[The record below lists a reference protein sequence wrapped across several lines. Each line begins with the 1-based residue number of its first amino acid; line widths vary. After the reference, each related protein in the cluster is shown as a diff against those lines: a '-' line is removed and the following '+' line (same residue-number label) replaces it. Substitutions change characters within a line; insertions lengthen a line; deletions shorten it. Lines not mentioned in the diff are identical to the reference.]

1 MKPWMKILM
10 WVGLGFGLG
19 FFAGERVGSRIS
31 EKEIEQVRAEA
42 AKAYGLADAESLS
55 RALELA
61 KNSVYGL
68 TSAKFDKMTSETARS
83 RYYEA
88 AKAMN
93 DYRGD
98 TDGDKCAPVPS
109 GIQTVEEI
117 DMVLRKPATDEEDIP
132 EMVTAEE
139 LEQMQ
144 ETLDDDRGA
153 NIRQLH
159 PTHILPEI
167 VSEEEFYQNLWE
179 YEEEKLLWYEGDEV
193 LYNATTQSIIEQP
206 ENVIGEGT
214 LYEFRAGVGE
224 PKDTIYV
231 INEIYGTRFRIDR
244 LDGFFNEEV
253 DRNIHPDDDDIDDDD
268 DIVDDD

>member
-10 WVGLGFGLG
+10 WVGLGFGFG

-31 EKEIEQVRAEA
+31 EKEIEQARAEGERNGWAKGIKDAVNFGLDGNEA
-42 AKAYGLADAESLS
+42 AKAYSESLG
-55 RALELA
+55 
-61 KNSVYGL
+61 N
-68 TSAKFDKMTSETARS
+68 MTSETARS

-88 AKAMN
+88 VKAMH

-98 TDGDKCAPVPS
+98 TDGDECTPVPS

-153 NIRQLH
+153 HIRQLH

-253 DRNIHPDDDDIDDDD
+253 DGNIHPDDDDIDDDD